1 MNWNSKLK
9 TENNVERIGYKV
21 VLNFANL
28 YGVEIE
34 KREIN
39 GIMEDVM
46 VVPLRMNGFYVSKK
60 PGKKGVY
67 LYGRAMPSD
76 INPYNQSH
84 YLVSAPNKSV
94 QKELVKLG
102 YKPLVY
108 FGNLSFLFATEG
120 KSRPASQSHKLD
132 KVLDQEY

>member
-1 MNWNSKLK
+1 M
-9 TENNVERIGYKV
+9 ERIGYKV

-94 QKELVKLG
+94 QRELVKLG

-132 KVLDQEY
+132 NILDQEY

>member
-1 MNWNSKLK
+1 M
-9 TENNVERIGYKV
+9 ERIGYKV
-21 VLNFANL
+21 VMNFANL

-46 VVPLRMNGFYVSKK
+46 VVPLRLNGFYVSKK

-76 INPYNQSH
+76 VNPYNQSH

-120 KSRPASQSHKLD
+120 KSRPVSQSHKLD
-132 KVLDQEY
+132 DVLDQEY

>member
-1 MNWNSKLK
+1 M
-9 TENNVERIGYKV
+9 ERIGYKV

-102 YKPLVY
+102 YRPLVY

-132 KVLDQEY
+132 DVLDQEY

>member
-1 MNWNSKLK
+1 M
-9 TENNVERIGYKV
+9 ERIGYKV

-46 VVPLRMNGFYVSKK
+46 VVPLRLNGFYVSKK

-84 YLVSAPNKSV
+84 YLVSAPNQKI

-120 KSRPASQSHKLD
+120 KSRPVSQSHKLD
-132 KVLDQEY
+132 DVLDQEY

>member
-1 MNWNSKLK
+1 M
-9 TENNVERIGYKV
+9 ERIGYKV

-28 YGVEIE
+28 YGVEVE

-46 VVPLRMNGFYVSKK
+46 VVPLRLNGFYVSKK

-94 QKELVKLG
+94 QRELVKLG

-132 KVLDQEY
+132 DVLDQEY

>member
-1 MNWNSKLK
+1 M
-9 TENNVERIGYKV
+9 ERIGYRV
-21 VLNFANL
+21 VLNFANF
-28 YGVEIE
+28 YGVEVE

-60 PGKKGVY
+60 RGKKGVY
-67 LYGRAMPSD
+67 LYGRAMPAD

-84 YLVSAPNKSV
+84 YLVSAPNKNV

-102 YKPLVY
+102 YRPLVY
-108 FGNLSFLFATEG
+108 FGNLSFIFATEG
-120 KSRPASQSHKLD
+120 KSRPVSQTHKLD
-132 KVLDQEY
+132 NILDQEY

>member
-1 MNWNSKLK
+1 M
-9 TENNVERIGYKV
+9 ERIGYKV

-46 VVPLRMNGFYVSKK
+46 VVPSRLNGFYVSKK

-120 KSRPASQSHKLD
+120 KSRPASNSHKLD
-132 KVLDQEY
+132 KVLDQDE

>member
-1 MNWNSKLK
+1 M
-9 TENNVERIGYKV
+9 ERIGYKV

-46 VVPLRMNGFYVSKK
+46 VVPLRLNGFYVSKK

-94 QKELVKLG
+94 QRELVKLG

-120 KSRPASQSHKLD
+120 KSRPVSQSHKLD
-132 KVLDQEY
+132 NVLDQDY

>member
-1 MNWNSKLK
+1 M
-9 TENNVERIGYKV
+9 ERIGYKV

-46 VVPLRMNGFYVSKK
+46 VVPLRLNGFYVSKK

-76 INPYNQSH
+76 VNPYNQSH

-94 QKELVKLG
+94 QRELVKLG

-120 KSRPASQSHKLD
+120 KSRPASQYHKLD
-132 KVLDQEY
+132 NVLDQEY

>member
-1 MNWNSKLK
+1 M
-9 TENNVERIGYKV
+9 ERIGYKV

-46 VVPLRMNGFYVSKK
+46 VVPLRLNGFYVSKK

-94 QKELVKLG
+94 QRELVKLG

-132 KVLDQEY
+132 DVLDQDY

>member
-1 MNWNSKLK
+1 M
-9 TENNVERIGYKV
+9 ERIGYKV

-39 GIMEDVM
+39 GIMEEVM

-94 QKELVKLG
+94 QRELVKLG

-132 KVLDQEY
+132 KVLDQDY

>member
-1 MNWNSKLK
+1 M
-9 TENNVERIGYKV
+9 ERVGYKV

-46 VVPLRMNGFYVSKK
+46 VVPLRLNGFYVSKK

-102 YKPLVY
+102 YRPLVY

-120 KSRPASQSHKLD
+120 KSRPVSQSHKLD
-132 KVLDQEY
+132 DVLEQEY

>member
-1 MNWNSKLK
+1 M
-9 TENNVERIGYKV
+9 ERVGYKV

-39 GIMEDVM
+39 EIMEDVM
-46 VVPLRMNGFYVSKK
+46 VVPLRLNGFYVSKK

-120 KSRPASQSHKLD
+120 KSRPVSQSHKLD
-132 KVLDQEY
+132 DVLDQEY

>member
-1 MNWNSKLK
+1 M
-9 TENNVERIGYKV
+9 ERVGYKV

-39 GIMEDVM
+39 GIMEEVM

-84 YLVSAPNKSV
+84 YLVSAPNKRV

-102 YKPLVY
+102 YRPLVY

-132 KVLDQEY
+132 DVLEQGY

>member
-1 MNWNSKLK
+1 M
-9 TENNVERIGYKV
+9 ERVGYKV

-76 INPYNQSH
+76 VNPYNQSH

-94 QKELVKLG
+94 QRELVKLG

-108 FGNLSFLFATEG
+108 FGNLTFLFASEG

-132 KVLDQEY
+132 DVLDQEY

>member
-1 MNWNSKLK
+1 M
-9 TENNVERIGYKV
+9 ERVGYKV

-46 VVPLRMNGFYVSKK
+46 VVPLRLNGFYVSKK

-120 KSRPASQSHKLD
+120 KSRPVSQSHKLD
-132 KVLDQEY
+132 NILDQEY

>member
-1 MNWNSKLK
+1 M
-9 TENNVERIGYKV
+9 ERIGYKV

-46 VVPLRMNGFYVSKK
+46 VVPLRLNGFYVSKK

-102 YKPLVY
+102 YRPLVY
-108 FGNLSFLFATEG
+108 FGNLTFLFTSEG

>member
-1 MNWNSKLK
+1 M
-9 TENNVERIGYKV
+9 ERTGYKI
-21 VLNFANL
+21 VLNFANF
-28 YGVEIE
+28 YGVEVE

-60 PGKKGVY
+60 RGKKGVY
-67 LYGRAMPSD
+67 LYGRAMPAD

-84 YLVSAPNKSV
+84 YLVSAPNKNV

-102 YKPLVY
+102 YRPLVY
-108 FGNLSFLFATEG
+108 FGNLSFIFATEG
-120 KSRPASQSHKLD
+120 KSRPVSQTHKLD
-132 KVLDQEY
+132 NVLDQEY

>member
-1 MNWNSKLK
+1 M
-9 TENNVERIGYKV
+9 ERIGYKV

-46 VVPLRMNGFYVSKK
+46 VVPLRLNGFYVSKK

-120 KSRPASQSHKLD
+120 KSRPVSQSHKLD

>member
-1 MNWNSKLK
+1 M
-9 TENNVERIGYKV
+9 ERIGYKV

-46 VVPLRMNGFYVSKK
+46 VVPLRLNGFYVSKK

-76 INPYNQSH
+76 VNPYNQSH

-120 KSRPASQSHKLD
+120 KSRPASQYHKLD
-132 KVLDQEY
+132 NVLDQEY

>member
-1 MNWNSKLK
+1 M
-9 TENNVERIGYKV
+9 ERIGYKV

-46 VVPLRMNGFYVSKK
+46 VVPLRLNGFYVSKK

-94 QKELVKLG
+94 QRELVKLG

-132 KVLDQEY
+132 NILDQEY

>member
-1 MNWNSKLK
+1 M
-9 TENNVERIGYKV
+9 ERIGYKV

-46 VVPLRMNGFYVSKK
+46 VVPLRLNGFYVSKK

-132 KVLDQEY
+132 NVLDQEY

>member
-1 MNWNSKLK
+1 M
-9 TENNVERIGYKV
+9 ERVGYKV

-39 GIMEDVM
+39 GIMEEVM

-102 YKPLVY
+102 YRPLVY

-132 KVLDQEY
+132 DVLDQEY

>member
-1 MNWNSKLK
+1 M
-9 TENNVERIGYKV
+9 ERIGYKV

-46 VVPLRMNGFYVSKK
+46 VVPLRLNGFYVSKK

-94 QKELVKLG
+94 QRELVKLG

-108 FGNLSFLFATEG
+108 FGNLSFIFATEG

-132 KVLDQEY
+132 NILDQEY

>member
-1 MNWNSKLK
+1 M
-9 TENNVERIGYKV
+9 ERVGYKI
-21 VLNFANL
+21 VLNFANF
-28 YGVEIE
+28 YGVEVE

-46 VVPLRMNGFYVSKK
+46 VVPLRLNGFYVSKK

-120 KSRPASQSHKLD
+120 KSRPVSQYHKLD
-132 KVLDQEY
+132 NVLDQDY

>member
-1 MNWNSKLK
+1 M
-9 TENNVERIGYKV
+9 ERIGYKV

-46 VVPLRMNGFYVSKK
+46 VVPLRLNGFYVSKK

-102 YKPLVY
+102 YRPLVY
-108 FGNLSFLFATEG
+108 FGNLTFLFASEG
-120 KSRPASQSHKLD
+120 KSRPASNSHKLD
-132 KVLDQEY
+132 KVLDQDE

>member
-1 MNWNSKLK
+1 M
-9 TENNVERIGYKV
+9 ERIGYKV

-46 VVPLRMNGFYVSKK
+46 VVPLRLNGFYVSKK
-60 PGKKGVY
+60 PGKRGVY

-132 KVLDQEY
+132 DVLDQEY

>member
-1 MNWNSKLK
+1 M
-9 TENNVERIGYKV
+9 ERVGYKV

-46 VVPLRMNGFYVSKK
+46 VVPLRLNGFYVSKK

-120 KSRPASQSHKLD
+120 KSRPVSQYHKVD
-132 KVLDQEY
+132 NILDQEY

>member
-1 MNWNSKLK
+1 M
-9 TENNVERIGYKV
+9 ERTGYKI

-46 VVPLRMNGFYVSKK
+46 VVPLRLNGFYVSKK

-132 KVLDQEY
+132 DVLDQDY

>member
-1 MNWNSKLK
+1 M
-9 TENNVERIGYKV
+9 ERIGYKV

-46 VVPLRMNGFYVSKK
+46 VVPLRLNGFYVSKK

-76 INPYNQSH
+76 VNPYNQSH

-102 YKPLVY
+102 YRPLVY

-132 KVLDQEY
+132 NVLDQEY

>member
-1 MNWNSKLK
+1 M
-9 TENNVERIGYKV
+9 ERVGYKV

-46 VVPLRMNGFYVSKK
+46 VVPLRLNGFYVSKK

-102 YKPLVY
+102 YRPLVY

-120 KSRPASQSHKLD
+120 KSRPVSQYHKLD
-132 KVLDQEY
+132 NVLDQDY

>member
-1 MNWNSKLK
+1 M
-9 TENNVERIGYKV
+9 ERVGYKV

-46 VVPLRMNGFYVSKK
+46 VVPLRLNGFYVSKK

-94 QKELVKLG
+94 QRELVKLG

-132 KVLDQEY
+132 DVLDQEY

>member
-1 MNWNSKLK
+1 M
-9 TENNVERIGYKV
+9 ERIGYKV

-120 KSRPASQSHKLD
+120 KSRPVSQSHKLD
-132 KVLDQEY
+132 DLLDQEY

>member
-1 MNWNSKLK
+1 MD
-9 TENNVERIGYKV
+9 RIGYKV

-67 LYGRAMPSD
+67 LYGRAMPAD

-102 YKPLVY
+102 YRPLVY

-132 KVLDQEY
+132 NILDQDY